1 MDYPY
6 WSNHVWQLVG
16 LIVVILLPAISGTIL
31 MAGHNYNRGRA
42 AVAAA
47 GMSHKAGEL
56 SQRAGVNPIAFAY
69 IFVLLYIGYRTFGFL
84 AS

>member
-6 WSNHVWQLVG
+6 FGDLVWG
-16 LIVVILLPAISGTIL
+16 LIAVAVLILLPAISGTIL